1 MFVWKKQCEALYS
14 NFPMKTSVLFLITSF
29 MSCIAAPAF
38 ADVIDIQLNQPAL
51 DRWMYPFNSTPGTRS
66 VLTTF
71 GSDRDNPTQFDARDG
86 QILLAFD
93 TGAIVP
99 IGSGQYEIIEAEVSI
114 SFANDMVVQYDP
126 TSDPWQMFLPAGD
139 SRRVNDP
146 DAGQSIE
153 LAGVGFR
160 GGFTAATFMENSAY
174 AVSGSSSLS
183 PGVRNAFAA
192 CYDSA
197 NNFVD
202 MSNNPR
208 VGFQPNVFAVGQ
220 VAGLSAGQ
228 LIAQDTVMTFQVNV
242 ADANIQNYLRQG
254 IQAGRTFFSVSS
266 LTFVAQQAGNYPAFY
281 AKENAYVQFGLADAA
296 QLRMKVRPIATCI
309 VEDLN
314 CSGDVDSSDLGS
326 LLGKFGPCVD
336 CAEDFNKDG
345 FVDSSDLG
353 RMLGAFGQ

>member
-1 MFVWKKQCEALYS
+1 MFVWKKQGESLYS
-14 NFPMKTSVLFLITSF
+14 NFSMKTSVLFLITAF
-29 MSCIAAPAF
+29 MSCITAPAF

-93 TGAIVP
+93 TGASVP
-99 IGSGQYEIIEAEVSI
+99 IGSGAYEILEAEVSI

-139 SRRVNDP
+139 ARRVNDP
-146 DAGQSIE
+146 DAGQPIE

-160 GGFTAATFMENSAY
+160 GGFTAATFQENSSY
-174 AVSGSSSLS
+174 AVSGASYLS

-192 CYDSA
+192 CYDST

-202 MSNNPR
+202 MSNHPR

-220 VAGLSAGQ
+220 VAGLAAGQ
-228 LIAQDTVMTFQVNV
+228 LISQDSVMTFQVNV

-254 IQAGRTFFSVSS
+254 IEAGRTFFSLSS
-266 LTFVAQQAGNYPAFY
+266 LTFVAQQSGNYPAFY
-281 AKENAYVQFGLADAA
+281 SKENAYVQFGLADAA
-296 QLRMKVRPIATCI
+296 HLRMKVRALPTCI
-309 VEDLN
+309 AEDLD
-314 CSGDVDSSDLGS
+314 CSGVVDSADVS
-326 LLGKFGPCVD
+326 LILLSMGPCD
-336 CAEDFNKDG
+336 GCPEDLDASG
-345 FVDSSDLG
+345 LVDSADVALA
-353 RMLGAFGQ
+353 LLAF

>member
-71 GSDRDNPTQFDARDG
+71 GSDRDNPAQFDARDG

-99 IGSGQYEIIEAEVSI
+99 IGSDQYEIIEAEVSI

-174 AVSGSSSLS
+174 AVSGSSFLS

-254 IQAGRTFFSVSS
+254 IQAGRTFFSLSS

-281 AKENAYVQFGLADAA
+281 ARENAYVQFGLADAA

-314 CSGDVDSSDLGS
+314 CSGHVDSSDLGS

-336 CAEDFNKDG
+336 CAEDFNNDG

>member
-1 MFVWKKQCEALYS
+1 MQRK
-14 NFPMKTSVLFLITSF
+14 NPFLIF
-29 MSCIAAPAF
+29 AILSCTAAPTL

-71 GSDRDNPTQFDARDG
+71 GSDRDNQTQFDARDG

-93 TGAIVP
+93 TGAIAP
-99 IGSGQYEIIEAEVSI
+99 IESGPYEVMEVEISI
-114 SFANDMVVQYDP
+114 SFANDLVVAYDP

-139 SRRVNDP
+139 ARRVNDP
-146 DAGQSIE
+146 DAGQPIE

-160 GGFTAATFMENSAY
+160 GGFTAATFQENSAY
-174 AVSGSSSLS
+174 AVSGASYLS

-202 MSNNPR
+202 MSNHPR

-220 VAGLSAGQ
+220 VAGLAAGQ
-228 LIAQDTVMTFQVNV
+228 LIPQDSVMTFQVNV

-254 IQAGRTFFSVSS
+254 IQAGRTFFSLSS
-266 LTFVAQQAGNYPAFY
+266 LTFVAQQSGNYPAFY
-281 AKENAYVQFGLADAA
+281 SKENAYVQFGLADAA
-296 QLRMKVRPIATCI
+296 HLRMKVRALPTC
-309 VEDLN
+309 VPEDLD
-314 CSGDVDSSDLGS
+314 CSGVVDSGDVS
-326 LLGKFGPCVD
+326 LILLEMGPCNA
-336 CAEDFNKDG
+336 CPEDLDG
-345 FVDSSDLG
+345 SGMVDSGDVALALLNFS
-353 RMLGAFGQ
+353 

>member
-1 MFVWKKQCEALYS
+1 MLVWKKQGEALYS
-14 NFPMKTSVLFLITSF
+14 NSLMKTSVLFLFTAF

-38 ADVIDIQLNQPAL
+38 AEVIDIQLNQPAL

-93 TGAIVP
+93 TGASVP
-99 IGSGQYEIIEAEVSI
+99 IGSGAYEILEAEVSI

-139 SRRVNDP
+139 ARRVNDP
-146 DAGQSIE
+146 DAGQPIE

-160 GGFTAATFMENSAY
+160 GGFTAATFQENSSY
-174 AVSGSSSLS
+174 AVSGASYLS

-202 MSNNPR
+202 MSNHPR

-220 VAGLSAGQ
+220 VAGLTAGQ
-228 LIAQDTVMTFQVNV
+228 LIPQDSVMTFQVNV

-254 IQAGRTFFSVSS
+254 IEAGRTFFSLSS
-266 LTFVAQQAGNYPAFY
+266 LTFVAQQSGNYPAFY
-281 AKENAYVQFGLADAA
+281 SKENAYVQFGLADAA
-296 QLRMKVRPIATCI
+296 HLRMKVRALPTCI
-309 VEDLN
+309 AEDLD
-314 CSGDVDSSDLGS
+314 CSGVVDSADVS
-326 LLGKFGPCVD
+326 LILLSMGPCD
-336 CAEDFNKDG
+336 GCREDLDASG
-345 FVDSSDLG
+345 LVDSADVALA
-353 RMLGAFGQ
+353 LLAF

>member
-1 MFVWKKQCEALYS
+1 MFVWKKQCVALYS

>member
-1 MFVWKKQCEALYS
+1 MFVWKKQCEPLYS
-14 NFPMKTSVLFLITSF
+14 NSSMKTSVLFLITSF

-71 GSDRDNPTQFDARDG
+71 GSDRDNPAQFDARDG

-99 IGSGQYEIIEAEVSI
+99 IGSDQYEIIEAEVSI

-314 CSGDVDSSDLGS
+314 CSGHVDSSDLGS

>member
-1 MFVWKKQCEALYS
+1 MFEWKKQGEALYS
-14 NFPMKTSVLFLITSF
+14 HFLMKTSSLFVMTVL
-29 MSCIAAPAF
+29 MSGIAAPAL
-38 ADVIDIQLNQPAL
+38 ADVIDVQLNQPAL
-51 DRWMYPFNSTPGTRS
+51 DRWMYPFNSTPGTRT

-71 GSDRDNPTQFDARDG
+71 GSDRENQAQFDARDG

-93 TGAIVP
+93 TGAQVP
-99 IGSGQYEIIEAEVSI
+99 IGSGQYEIIEAEISI
-114 SFANDMVVQYDP
+114 SCANDMVVQYDP

-146 DAGQSIE
+146 DAGQPIE

-160 GGFTAATFMENSAY
+160 GGFTAATFKENSAY

-202 MSNNPR
+202 MSNHPR
-208 VGFQPNVFAVGQ
+208 EGLQPNVFAVGQ

-242 ADANIQNYLRQG
+242 TDANIQNYLRQG
-254 IQAGRTFFSVSS
+254 IQAGRTFFSLSS
-266 LTFVAQQAGNYPAFY
+266 LTIVAQQAGNYPAFY
-281 AKENAYVQFGLADAA
+281 SKENAYVQFGLAQAA
-296 QLRMKVRPIATCI
+296 QLSMKVQPLPACI
-309 VEDLN
+309 PEDLN
-314 CSGDVDSSDLGS
+314 CSGVVDSADLGS

-336 CAEDFNKDG
+336 CPEDFNKDG

>member
-1 MFVWKKQCEALYS
+1 MFVWKKQGESLYS
-14 NFPMKTSVLFLITSF
+14 NFTMKTSFLFLITAF
-29 MSCIAAPAF
+29 MSGIAAPAF

-71 GSDRDNPTQFDARDG
+71 GSDRDNQTQFDARDG

-93 TGAIVP
+93 TGASVP
-99 IGSGQYEIIEAEVSI
+99 IGSGAYEILEAEVSI

-126 TSDPWQMFLPAGD
+126 SSDPWQMFLPAGD
-139 SRRVNDP
+139 ARRVNDP
-146 DAGQSIE
+146 DAGQPIE

-160 GGFTAATFMENSAY
+160 GGFTAATFQENSAY
-174 AVSGSSSLS
+174 AVSGASYLS

-220 VAGLSAGQ
+220 VAGLTAGQ
-228 LIAQDTVMTFQVNV
+228 LIPQDSVMTFQVNV

-254 IQAGRTFFSVSS
+254 IEAGRTFFSLSS
-266 LTFVAQQAGNYPAFY
+266 LTFVAQQSGNYPAFY

-296 QLRMKVRPIATCI
+296 HLRMKVRELPTCI
-309 VEDLN
+309 AEDLD
-314 CSGDVDSSDLGS
+314 CSGVVDSADVS
-326 LLGKFGPCVD
+326 LILLSMGPCD
-336 CAEDFNKDG
+336 GCREDLDASG
-345 FVDSSDLG
+345 LVDSADVALA
-353 RMLGAFGQ
+353 LLAF

>member
-1 MFVWKKQCEALYS
+1 MLVWKKQGEALYS
-14 NFPMKTSVLFLITSF
+14 NSLMKTSVLFLFTAF

-38 ADVIDIQLNQPAL
+38 AEVIDIQLNQPAL

-93 TGAIVP
+93 TGASVP
-99 IGSGQYEIIEAEVSI
+99 IGSGAYEILEAEVSI
-114 SFANDMVVQYDP
+114 SFANNMVVQYDP
-126 TSDPWQMFLPAGD
+126 TSDPWQMFLPTGD
-139 SRRVNDP
+139 ARRVNDP
-146 DAGQSIE
+146 DAGQPIE

-160 GGFTAATFMENSAY
+160 GGFTAATFQENSAY
-174 AVSGSSSLS
+174 AVSGASYLS

-202 MSNNPR
+202 MSNHPR

-220 VAGLSAGQ
+220 VAGLAAGQ
-228 LIAQDTVMTFQVNV
+228 LIPQDSVMTFQVNV

-254 IQAGRTFFSVSS
+254 IEAGRTFFSLSS
-266 LTFVAQQAGNYPAFY
+266 LTFVAQQSGNYPAFY
-281 AKENAYVQFGLADAA
+281 SNENAYVQFGLADAA
-296 QLRMKVRPIATCI
+296 HLRMKVRALAVC
-309 VEDLN
+309 VEQDLD
-314 CSGDVDSSDLGS
+314 CSGVVDSGDVGLV
-326 LLGKFGPCVD
+326 LLDIGPCEG
-336 CAEDFNKDG
+336 CATDFDKSG
-345 FVDSSDLG
+345 VVDSGDVGIVL
-353 RMLGAFGQ
+353 LNFTD

>member
-14 NFPMKTSVLFLITSF
+14 NSSMKTSVLFLITSF

-71 GSDRDNPTQFDARDG
+71 GSDRDTPTQFDARDG

-93 TGAIVP
+93 TGAQVP
-99 IGSGQYEIIEAEVSI
+99 VESGQYEIIEAEVSI

-254 IQAGRTFFSVSS
+254 IQAGRTFFSLSS
-266 LTFVAQQAGNYPAFY
+266 LTFVAQQAGNFPAFY

-353 RMLGAFGQ
+353 RMLGAFGE

>member
-1 MFVWKKQCEALYS
+1 
-14 NFPMKTSVLFLITSF
+14 MKTSVLFLITAF
-29 MSCIAAPAF
+29 MSGIAAPAF

-71 GSDRDNPTQFDARDG
+71 GSDRDNQTQFDARDG

-93 TGAIVP
+93 TGASVP
-99 IGSGQYEIIEAEVSI
+99 IGSGAYEILEAEVSI

-126 TSDPWQMFLPAGD
+126 SSDPWQMFLPTGD
-139 SRRVNDP
+139 ARRVNDP
-146 DAGQSIE
+146 DAGQPIE

-160 GGFTAATFMENSAY
+160 GGFTAATFKENSAY
-174 AVSGSSSLS
+174 AVSGASYLS

-220 VAGLSAGQ
+220 VAGLTAGQ
-228 LIAQDTVMTFQVNV
+228 LIPQDSVMTFQVNV

-254 IQAGRTFFSVSS
+254 IEAGRTFFSLSS
-266 LTFVAQQAGNYPAFY
+266 LTFVAQQSGNYPAF
-281 AKENAYVQFGLADAA
+281 
-296 QLRMKVRPIATCI
+296 
-309 VEDLN
+309 
-314 CSGDVDSSDLGS
+314 
-326 LLGKFGPCVD
+326 
-336 CAEDFNKDG
+336 
-345 FVDSSDLG
+345 
-353 RMLGAFGQ
+353 

>member
-1 MFVWKKQCEALYS
+1 MFEWKKQGEALYS
-14 NFPMKTSVLFLITSF
+14 NSPMKTSILFLITAF
-29 MSCIAAPAF
+29 MSGIAAPAF

-71 GSDRDNPTQFDARDG
+71 GSDRDNQTQFDARDG

-93 TGAIVP
+93 TGASVP
-99 IGSGQYEIIEAEVSI
+99 IGSGAYEILEAEVSI
-114 SFANDMVVQYDP
+114 SFANNMVVKYDP

-174 AVSGSSSLS
+174 SVSGSSFLS

-220 VAGLSAGQ
+220 VAGLAAGQ
-228 LIAQDTVMTFQVNV
+228 LIPQDSVMTFQVNV

-254 IQAGRTFFSVSS
+254 IEAGRTFFSLSS
-266 LTFVAQQAGNYPAFY
+266 LTFVAQQSGNYPAFY
-281 AKENAYVQFGLADAA
+281 SKENAYVQFGLADAA
-296 QLRMKVRPIATCI
+296 HLRMKVRALPTCI
-309 VEDLN
+309 AEDLD
-314 CSGDVDSSDLGS
+314 CSGIVDSADVS
-326 LLGKFGPCVD
+326 LILLEMGPCD
-336 CAEDFNKDG
+336 GCPEDLDASG
-345 FVDSSDLG
+345 LVDSADVALA
-353 RMLGAFGQ
+353 LLAF

>member
-1 MFVWKKQCEALYS
+1 MFVWKKQGESLYS
-14 NFPMKTSVLFLITSF
+14 NFTMKTSFLFLITAF
-29 MSCIAAPAF
+29 MSGIAAPAF

-71 GSDRDNPTQFDARDG
+71 GSDRDNQTQFDARDG

-93 TGAIVP
+93 TGASVP
-99 IGSGQYEIIEAEVSI
+99 IGSGAYEILEAEVSI

-139 SRRVNDP
+139 ARRVNDP
-146 DAGQSIE
+146 DAGQPIE

-160 GGFTAATFMENSAY
+160 GGFTAATFKENSAY
-174 AVSGSSSLS
+174 AVSGASYLS

-220 VAGLSAGQ
+220 VAGLAAGQ
-228 LIAQDTVMTFQVNV
+228 LISQDSVMTFQVNV

-254 IQAGRTFFSVSS
+254 IEAGRTFFSLSS
-266 LTFVAQQAGNYPAFY
+266 LTFVAQQSGNYPAFY

-296 QLRMKVRPIATCI
+296 HLRMKVRELPTCI
-309 VEDLN
+309 AEDLD
-314 CSGDVDSSDLGS
+314 CSGVVDSADVS
-326 LLGKFGPCVD
+326 LILLSMGPCD
-336 CAEDFNKDG
+336 GCREDLDASG
-345 FVDSSDLG
+345 LVDSADVALA
-353 RMLGAFGQ
+353 LLAF